1 MKRVTKIYRHPLY
14 RKHFEALQQA
24 EKEREFCRHD
34 LTHFLDVARIAAILN
49 LKDGEVLSD
58 ELIYSAA
65 LLHDIGRY
73 LELTEG
79 TPHHEGGAY
88 LARRI
93 LADCGFSP
101 QETELIT
108 GAIASHRGHE
118 DEEARCLGTAENSRF
133 ASYIYRADKLSRNC
147 FACNASDKCK
157 WSEERKNHEIK
168 I

>member
-14 RKHFEALQQA
+14 REHFEALQQA

-34 LTHFLDVARIAAILN
+34 LPHFLDVARIASILN

-88 LARRI
+88 LARMI
-93 LADCGFSP
+93 LADCGFSS
-101 QETELIT
+101 QDTELIA
-108 GAIASHRGHE
+108 GAIAAHRGYEYEEVRGLEPAE
-118 DEEARCLGTAENSRF
+118 DSRL
-133 ASYIYRADKLSRNC
+133 AGYIYRADKLSRNC
-147 FACNASDKCK
+147 FACNASAECK